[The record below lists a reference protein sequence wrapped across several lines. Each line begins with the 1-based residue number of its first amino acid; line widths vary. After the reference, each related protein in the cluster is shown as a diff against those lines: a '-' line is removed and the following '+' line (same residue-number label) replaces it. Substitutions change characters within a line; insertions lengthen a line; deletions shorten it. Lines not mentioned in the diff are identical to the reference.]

1 MSSFI
6 AIFTGGILSGF
17 VIYAFFHEDKWI
29 AWENKHLIPPLRR
42 LCARIRRSIVKT
54 MKSNARFMKWLNK
67 PQKHGKPDENGL
79 SDRSEFLAMNGGKKR
94 AAHRWRSVKRQRKDF
109 VFIS

>member
-17 VIYAFFHEDKWI
+17 VIYAFFHEEKWI

-42 LCARIRRSIVKT
+42 LCARIKRSIVKA
-54 MKSNARFMKWLNK
+54 MKSSARFMAWLNK
-67 PQKHGKPDENGL
+67 PQKHGKPDEEWIVGQVKVFG
-79 SDRSEFLAMNGGKKR
+79 DE
-94 AAHRWRSVKRQRKDF
+94 WR
-109 VFIS
+109 

>member
-29 AWENKHLIPPLRR
+29 AWKDKHLIPPLRR
-42 LCARIRRSIVKT
+42 LCARIRRSIAKA

-67 PQKHGKPDENGL
+67 PQKHGKPDEEWIIGQVRVFG
-79 SDRSEFLAMNGGKKR
+79 DE
-94 AAHRWRSVKRQRKDF
+94 WR
-109 VFIS
+109 